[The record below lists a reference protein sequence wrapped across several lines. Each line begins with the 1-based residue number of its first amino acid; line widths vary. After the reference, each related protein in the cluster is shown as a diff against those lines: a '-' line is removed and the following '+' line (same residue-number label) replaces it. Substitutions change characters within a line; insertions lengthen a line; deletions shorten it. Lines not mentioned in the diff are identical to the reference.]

1 MRHAVFLPLLAVA
14 LQLGAAPRP
23 AQTQESQPENQPPVI
38 QHAPPACAQVQAR
51 PRICAYVVDE
61 TGIAQVRVSFRAR
74 GARAYHWTATVFDGA
89 LFCAWLPAPLTETR
103 ALEYYLEAVDD
114 QFEPSRTIDYVL
126 EVRSVCP
133 APAQQPPQTP
143 AVVGTTVANQP
154 PSPPGFDPTTFTTR

>member
-1 MRHAVFLPLLAVA
+1 
-14 LQLGAAPRP
+14 
-23 AQTQESQPENQPPVI
+23 
-38 QHAPPACAQVQAR
+38 
-51 PRICAYVVDE
+51 VDE

-74 GARAYHWTATVFDGA
+74 GARAYHWTPTVFDGA

-126 EVRSVCP
+126 ELSSACP
-133 APAQQPPQTP
+133 APAQPPPPAP

-154 PSPPGFDPTTFTTR
+154 PAPPGFDPATFATR